1 MRRTREGAH
10 AGTTR
15 ASICRVA
22 NVKKPFWKR
31 PRPNQ
36 PKRKLSE
43 AQRRRA
49 RDAARKAGR
58 RYPNLV
64 DNACVAHAAKR

>member
-1 MRRTREGAH
+1 M
-10 AGTTR
+10 
-15 ASICRVA
+15 A
-22 NVKKPFWKR
+22 NATKKPFWKR

-36 PKRKLSE
+36 PRKKLTE

-49 RDAARKAGR
+49 RELARRAGR

-64 DNACVAHAAKR
+64 DNARVASEAAKE